1 MQTVAKKLTIVFVA
15 IFFTGMTYCQDFAF
29 GFKAGLTNTNIN
41 GPVESLSDGTELE
54 SIKSNGA
61 FLLSLLVNARFTD
74 EFSLQGELM
83 YNQKGY
89 NYRYNGP
96 SYAILRTAN
105 NEKFVLNGNRNMS
118 LNISN
123 TYFQIPLSASYKFLN
138 RFEVQAGIYGSVL
151 VQSTAAGTVSYSG
164 IDAVDGEIEQTLSYN
179 YRTNDAQSASPSPQ
193 QVTINNET
201 YTISSQV
208 EAYYDYETK
217 DKALFRGIDA
227 GFHAGLNVYINQS
240 LFVGARYTR
249 SIMDINRNSV
259 DRTYKNLDSNNNL
272 IFQNDEDKYSVLEFT
287 IGFSF

>member
-1 MQTVAKKLTIVFVA
+1 MPTILRKFTFVFFMMFLA
-15 IFFTGMTYCQDFAF
+15 GISYTQDFAF
-29 GFKAGLTNTNIN
+29 GFKAGLTNTSVD
-41 GPVESLSDGTELE
+41 GPLESLNNGTELE

-105 NEKFVLNGNRNMS
+105 NEKFIFNGNRNMS
-118 LNISN
+118 LNVSN
-123 TYFQIPLSASYKFLN
+123 TYFQVPLSASYKFFN
-138 RFEVQAGIYGSVL
+138 RIEVQAGIYGSVL
-151 VQSTAAGTVSYSG
+151 VQSTAAGTVTYSD

-179 YRTNDAQSASPSPQ
+179 YRTNDAQSASPSAQ

-201 YTISSQV
+201 YTVSSQV

-217 DKALFRGIDA
+217 DKSLFRGIDA
-227 GFHAGLNVYINQS
+227 GYHAGLNLYINQS
-240 LFVGARYTR
+240 LFIGARYSK
-249 SIMDINRNSV
+249 SIMDINRNAV
-259 DRTYKNLDSNNNL
+259 DRTYQNLDNNDNL
-272 IFQNDEDKYSVLEFT
+272 IFKNDEDKYSVLEFT